1 MTNSHFFRLKAINS
15 SKAVSNFRGSHHCG
29 DTPQHPQPL
38 STNRCQP
45 REGGVLL
52 LFVEEDSPAERHADE
67 SQHRMS
73 PLEKNVPNGNM
84 FASSGI
90 SHANKI
96 TTFHCLLSKMPLSA
110 KKHERGSVMN
120 CYRWVRVKS
129 GYCSAL
135 VTIRPFGLRETRV

>member
-1 MTNSHFFRLKAINS
+1 MGGSLPLASI
-15 SKAVSNFRGSHHCG
+15 VSLSDKVPEPAEGPLPPLRGVPRNAPDSIVFPDLVG
-29 DTPQHPQPL
+29 D
-38 STNRCQP
+38 
-45 REGGVLL
+45 LL

-84 FASSGI
+84 FAPRSI

-110 KKHERGSVMN
+110 KKHERGSGM
-120 CYRWVRVKS
+120 
-129 GYCSAL
+129 
-135 VTIRPFGLRETRV
+135 